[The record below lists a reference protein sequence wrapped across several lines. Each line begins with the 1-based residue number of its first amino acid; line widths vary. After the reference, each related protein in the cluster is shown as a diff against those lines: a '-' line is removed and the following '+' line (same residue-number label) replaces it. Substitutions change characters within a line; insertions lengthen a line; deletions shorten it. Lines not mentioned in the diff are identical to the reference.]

1 MTKKNKKIN
10 TLVGSRRNNIA
21 DESGTEDSIAIYVN
35 GERWYLYQQLS
46 LMLGLSVPTFYGY
59 VRTGE
64 IQKKKVY
71 GVTVYRR

>member
-1 MTKKNKKIN
+1 MAVKTKKIN
-10 TLVGSRRNNIA
+10 TVAEDNT
-21 DESGTEDSIAIYVN
+21 TEDSIAIYVN

-71 GVTVYRR
+71 GVTVYSR

>member
-1 MTKKNKKIN
+1 MAVKTKKIN
-10 TLVGSRRNNIA
+10 TVAEDNTTG
-21 DESGTEDSIAIYVN
+21 DSIAIYVN

-46 LMLGLSVPTFYGY
+46 LMLGLSIPTFYGY